1 MLIPYFFMLTDH
13 AGHGEGAKGADWKF
27 GCAILG
33 GYLLPMILGAMFPR
47 SHEHEC
53 TDECGEAPGLRRESQ
68 AGALALVETGHRC
81 HSHSVRA
88 PQDCDANQTIRSGE
102 TSSDDCEKGKD
113 CQDLECL
120 GHEDDDDNAKSENDG
135 HLRESI
141 FKDEALPATTDVKS
155 RNYRDTINYP
165 LCATILIGDSFH
177 NLADGIF
184 VGIGFLLCSNDVAL
198 SILFIT
204 LYHEIAQELADFF
217 ILTKHA
223 GLSVKWALALNF
235 LSGLS
240 VMLGGI
246 IVLAVNDITAHAVG
260 IILAVAAG
268 VYIYIGASECIPR
281 VEKQL
286 HGAKDRLLG
295 IVMFAVGAIPIGLA
309 LLNHQHCDGSH

>member
-1 MLIPYFFMLTDH
+1 MAMPSPKMTVTFVRASSRIETSN
-13 AGHGEGAKGADWKF
+13 GCHG
-27 GCAILG
+27 
-33 GYLLPMILGAMFPR
+33 
-47 SHEHEC
+47 
-53 TDECGEAPGLRRESQ
+53 
-68 AGALALVETGHRC
+68 
-81 HSHSVRA
+81 HSHSVRS

-113 CQDLECL
+113 CEDPECL
-120 GHEDDDDNAKSENDG
+120 ALDHEDDDGNAKSEDDG

-286 HGAKDRLLG
+286 RGWKDRVLG

>member
-1 MLIPYFFMLTDH
+1 
-13 AGHGEGAKGADWKF
+13 
-27 GCAILG
+27 
-33 GYLLPMILGAMFPR
+33 MFPR
-47 SHEHEC
+47 SHQHEC
-53 TDECGEAPGLRRESQ
+53 NEECGEAPGLRSESQ
-68 AGALALVETGHRC
+68 SGPLALVETGH
-81 HSHSVRA
+81 SVQV
-88 PQDCDANQTIRSGE
+88 PPGFANQTIRSGD

-113 CQDLECL
+113 CQDPECL
-120 GHEDDDDNAKSENDG
+120 ALDHEDDDGSGKAEDG
-135 HLRESI
+135 QLRESI
-141 FKDEALPATTDVKS
+141 FKDEALTTNDVASTAATSTKKH
-155 RNYRDTINYP
+155 RRYRDTINYP

-184 VGIGFLLCSNDVAL
+184 VGIGFLLCSRDVAL

-268 VYIYIGASECIPR
+268 VYIYIGATECIPR
-281 VEKQL
+281 VERQL
-286 HGAKDRLLG
+286 NGSKDRILG

>member
-1 MLIPYFFMLTDH
+1 
-13 AGHGEGAKGADWKF
+13 
-27 GCAILG
+27 
-33 GYLLPMILGAMFPR
+33 MILGAMFPR

-68 AGALALVETGHRC
+68 AGALALVETGHGC
-81 HSHSVRA
+81 HGH
-88 PQDCDANQTIRSGE
+88 NHTIRSGE
-102 TSSDDCEKGKD
+102 TSSSDDCEKGKD
-113 CQDLECL
+113 SADLEDLGL
-120 GHEDDDDNAKSENDG
+120 GHEDDDGNAKAEDDG

-141 FKDEALPATTDVKS
+141 FKDEAIPATIDAKS

-223 GLSVKWALALNF
+223 GLSVKWALLLNF

-286 HGAKDRLLG
+286 RGWKDRVLG

>member
-1 MLIPYFFMLTDH
+1 MQYTTLAL
-13 AGHGEGAKGADWKF
+13 AA
-27 GCAILG
+27 L
-33 GYLLPMILGAMFPR
+33 LGAAAVVSADQQR
-47 SHEHEC
+47 QVS
-53 TDECGEAPGLRRESQ
+53 A
-68 AGALALVETGHRC
+68 
-81 HSHSVRA
+81 
-88 PQDCDANQTIRSGE
+88 
-102 TSSDDCEKGKD
+102 
-113 CQDLECL
+113 
-120 GHEDDDDNAKSENDG
+120 G
-135 HLRESI
+135 HLRRLPAASVGKNHPTSQLSRVLQDPEDDHAHEGEDHHEDEEEEEHHDDEHEDEDHEGKEMEKLPKWMTEEHHDDEHGEEHGHESI
-141 FKDEALPATTDVKS
+141 FKDETLPTTADAK
-155 RNYRDTINYP
+155 RHNYRDTINYP

-268 VYIYIGASECIPR
+268 VYIYIAASECIPR

-286 HGAKDRLLG
+286 HGAKDRVLG